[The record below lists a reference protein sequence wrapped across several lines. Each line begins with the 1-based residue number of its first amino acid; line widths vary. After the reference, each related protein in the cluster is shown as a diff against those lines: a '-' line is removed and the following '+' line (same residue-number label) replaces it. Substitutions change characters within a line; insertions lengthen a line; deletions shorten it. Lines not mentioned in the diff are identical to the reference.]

1 MRLTIPRSHQHN
13 STRPMRA
20 NTRHI
25 SGMLQLA
32 SQADILGGLY
42 WYKRA
47 SDLAVLFIQAYEGL
61 TIGQAVGVIAALSP
75 NNKWERNCIDAEAM
89 IKTWHIGG
97 DYNLIKV
104 CTFNP
109 NKKKAIDILSLDMES
124 ADAEAIPN
132 ILNGQKVVAFYRS
145 IMGDK
150 NAVCVDGHAYAIFIG
165 ERIPTTKTPSITPKL
180 FETIQRAYQL
190 VSKRS
195 VELCGVELSPT
206 QVQAVTWV
214 TYRRLIK

>member
-1 MRLTIPRSHQHN
+1 
-13 STRPMRA
+13 MRA

-32 SQADILGGLY
+32 SQGDILEGLN
-42 WYKRA
+42 WYQRA
-47 SDLAVLFIQAYEGL
+47 YDLALRFIHAYDGL
-61 TIGQAVGVIAALSP
+61 TMGQAVGVIAALSP

-89 IKTWHIGG
+89 IKTWHIQG
-97 DYNLIKV
+97 DYNSVKV
-104 CTFNP
+104 CTFGK
-109 NKKKAIDILSLDMES
+109 NKQKAIEILSLES
-124 ADAEAIPN
+124 VDTEAIAS
-132 ILNGQKVVAFYRS
+132 ILSGQKVVAFYRS

-195 VELCGVELSPT
+195 VDLCGVELSPT

>member
-1 MRLTIPRSHQHN
+1 
-13 STRPMRA
+13 MRA

-32 SQADILGGLY
+32 SQVDILDGIH
-42 WYKRA
+42 WYQRA
-47 SDLAVLFIQAYEGL
+47 YDLAVKFIHAYDGL
-61 TIGQAVGVIAALSP
+61 TMGQAVGVIAALSP
-75 NNKWERNCIDAEAM
+75 QNKWERNCIDAEAM

-97 DYNLIKV
+97 DYNMLKV
-104 CTFNP
+104 STFNK
-109 NKKKAIDILSLDMES
+109 NKAKAIAILELDMES

-132 ILNGQKVVAFYRS
+132 ILSGQKVVAFYRS

-165 ERIPTTKTPSITPKL
+165 ERIATSRTPSITPKL

-214 TYRRLIK
+214 TYRRLIKG

>member
-1 MRLTIPRSHQHN
+1 
-13 STRPMRA
+13 
-20 NTRHI
+20 
-25 SGMLQLA
+25 MLQLA
-32 SQADILGGLY
+32 SQADIISGLE
-42 WYKRA
+42 WYQRA
-47 SDLAVLFIQAYEGL
+47 YDLALRFIHAYDGL
-61 TIGQAVGVIAALSP
+61 TMGQAVGVIAALSP

-89 IKTWHIGG
+89 IKTWSIGG
-97 DYNLIKV
+97 DYNAIKV

-109 NKKKAIDILSLDMES
+109 NKKKASAILSLES
-124 ADAEAIPN
+124 VDTEAIAS

-195 VELCGVELSPT
+195 VDLCGVELSPT